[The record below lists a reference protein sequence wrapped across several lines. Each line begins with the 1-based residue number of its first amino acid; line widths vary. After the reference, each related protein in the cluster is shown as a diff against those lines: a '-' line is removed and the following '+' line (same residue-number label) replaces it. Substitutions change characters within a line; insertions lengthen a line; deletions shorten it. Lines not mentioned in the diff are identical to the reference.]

1 MRTSLLRMA
10 IRFTYVLVAAIALGA
25 GVGLLASSPRAEAQ
39 RPPNVTGVGVY
50 PSIVEVPSALRGERY
65 ETGTV
70 LINTSGQPRK
80 FTFGAEKSDGDI
92 ASWVSFATADAPA
105 TLVTEAIAPANGEL
119 HIMVY
124 VSVPS
129 DAASQAYTGAITYAS
144 SSTTGESAVVLNIRQ
159 EVQITVTGKQVLNV
173 ELGDL
178 FTNQIEV
185 GQPLSIQAR
194 IVNRSNVSV
203 NPTIVASIRS
213 VAGAEVARDLQGRLE
228 RFRPSEEKSLPVLE
242 WDSKNQQPGD
252 YVVDYRLLA
261 QGVEFAKGSAPF
273 TLAPFGTLSRA
284 GEIEGITFHG
294 ALAAG
299 STSRADVVF
308 KNTGRIDARAK
319 FEGELYRGGTLLT
332 PVESRSEVLARAGE
346 EVTLQVFF
354 PVEKNGKHELR
365 GHVTFEGARTA
376 EAVAT
381 FGEGGLP
388 FLGEVPSMGVL
399 AAGGA
404 VVVALVM
411 AVVILRRR
419 PATVQTGGRR
429 A

>member
-1 MRTSLLRMA
+1 MRTSLLRLV
-10 IRFTYVLVAAIALGA
+10 ILSSQVLLVTAAAAA
-25 GVGLLASSPRAEAQ
+25 GIGMLAASPHAEAQ

-70 LINTSGQPRK
+70 LLNTSDQPRK
-80 FTFGAEKSDGDI
+80 FTFEADKDTEI

-105 TLVTEAIAPANGEL
+105 TLVTEAAAPANGEL
-119 HIMVY
+119 HILVY
-124 VSVPS
+124 VTVPS
-129 DAASQAYTGAITYAS
+129 DAASDTYSGAITYAS
-144 SSTTGESAVVLNIRQ
+144 GSTTGESAVVLNIRQ
-159 EVQITVTGKQVLNV
+159 ELQITVTGKQVLQV

-185 GQPLSIQAR
+185 GQPLSVQAR

-203 NPTIVASIRS
+203 TPNVVASIRS
-213 VAGAEVARDLQGRLE
+213 VSGAEVAHDLQGRLE
-228 RFRPSEEKSLPVLE
+228 RFRPNEEKTLPVLE

-252 YVVDYRLLA
+252 YLVDYHLLA

-273 TLAPFGTLSRA
+273 TLAPFGTLSRS

-319 FEGELYRGGTLLT
+319 FEGELYRNGSLLT

-346 EVTLQVFF
+346 EFTLQVFF

-365 GHVTFEGARTA
+365 GHVTFEGARTD
-376 EAVAT
+376 EASAT

-388 FLGEVPSMGVL
+388 FIGALPSTSVL

-404 VVVALVM
+404 VVVAVVM
-411 AVVILRRR
+411 AVVMLRRR
-419 PATVQTGGRR
+419 PAPAQSSGRR
-429 A
+429 V

>member
-1 MRTSLLRMA
+1 MRTSLLRLA
-10 IRFTYVLVAAIALGA
+10 IRFTYVLVVASVLC
-25 GVGLLASSPRAEAQ
+25 VSTGLLATAGRVEAQ

-70 LINTSGQPRK
+70 LLNTSDQPRK
-80 FTFGAEKSDGDI
+80 FTFEADKDSEI
-92 ASWVSFATADAPA
+92 ASWVSFATSEAPA
-105 TLVTEAIAPANGEL
+105 TLVTEANAPPNGEL

-124 VSVPS
+124 VTVPS
-129 DAASQAYTGAITYAS
+129 DAASATYKGNITYAS
-144 SSTTGESAVVLNIRQ
+144 GSTTGENAVVLNIRQ
-159 EVQITVTGKQVLNV
+159 EMQITVTGKQVLNV

-185 GQPLSIQAR
+185 GQPLAVQAR

-203 NPTIVASIRS
+203 NPNIVASIRS
-213 VAGAEVARDLQGRLE
+213 VSGPEVARDLQARLD
-228 RFRPSEEKSLPVLE
+228 RFRPNEEKTLPVLE

-252 YVVDYRLLA
+252 YIVDYRLLA

-273 TLAPFGTLSRA
+273 TLAPFGTLSRS
-284 GEIEGITFHG
+284 GEIERITFHG
-294 ALAAG
+294 ELAAG

-319 FEGELYRGGTLLT
+319 FEGELYRGSTLLT

-354 PVEKNGKHELR
+354 PVDKSGKHELR
-365 GHVTFEGARTA
+365 GHVTFEGARTD
-376 EAVAT
+376 EASAS

-388 FLGEVPSMGVL
+388 LIGDVSASVL

-411 AVVILRRR
+411 ALVMLRRR
-419 PATVQTGGRR
+419 PAAVPSGGRR